1 MMMCGAK
8 CPPVHPSLR
17 TCVRPCLHLSVRLC
31 VHRFVHA
38 SVDAGVYLLVS
49 LCVSLFVS
57 RYLFLCLTLPVC
69 VSDDKPEPPRHS
81 ALTALRRPGS
91 TNDPTRMATIQ
102 ETDRNTRCPR
112 TQAQPTQQQIG
123 NLWYSAIYNVLTEV
137 QFVCISIRLCRL
149 SYCYRDTAGYAL
161 RGPML
166 VCISFAFKSA

>member
-1 MMMCGAK
+1 MPTRAS
-8 CPPVHPSLR
+8 VLAYLRPSVPSS
-17 TCVRPCLHLSVRLC
+17 VRPRMRPYIRPCFCLCLRLPACLSVC
-31 VHRFVHA
+31 
-38 SVDAGVYLLVS
+38 
-49 LCVSLFVS
+49 LFVCIS
-57 RYLFLCLTLPVC
+57 IYLFLCLTLPVC

-81 ALTALRRPGS
+81 ALTALRRPAS